1 MLSRRKNKP
10 LNKFVFN
17 FRSKTLIMEER
28 SNKLDMNK
36 GCFDVS
42 VFGVS
47 KHFFTT
53 FLIIP
58 THLKYSQYTVF
69 DMI

>member
-1 MLSRRKNKP
+1 
-10 LNKFVFN
+10 
-17 FRSKTLIMEER
+17 MEEW

-53 FLIIP
+53 FWIIP
-58 THLKYSQYTVF
+58 THLKFSQYTTF
-69 DMI
+69 DMISIQILVWIYERDIFEAKS